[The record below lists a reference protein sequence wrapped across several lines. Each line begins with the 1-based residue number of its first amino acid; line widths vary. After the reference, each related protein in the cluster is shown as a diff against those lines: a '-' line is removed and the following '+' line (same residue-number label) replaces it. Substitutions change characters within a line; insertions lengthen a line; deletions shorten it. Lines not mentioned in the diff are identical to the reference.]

1 MRIERCCTSYH
12 FRWNLIMSKVEQIEN
27 DLKTLSP
34 IELRKIRDWLDN
46 LLEDELE
53 FALEFESDIRESE
66 REMREGIHPR
76 TRKP

>member
-1 MRIERCCTSYH
+1 
-12 FRWNLIMSKVEQIEN
+12 MSKVEQIEN

-34 IELRKIRDWLDN
+34 VELRTIRDWLDN

-53 FALEFESDIRESE
+53 FTPEFEADIRESE
-66 REMREGIHPR
+66 REMRAGIHPR